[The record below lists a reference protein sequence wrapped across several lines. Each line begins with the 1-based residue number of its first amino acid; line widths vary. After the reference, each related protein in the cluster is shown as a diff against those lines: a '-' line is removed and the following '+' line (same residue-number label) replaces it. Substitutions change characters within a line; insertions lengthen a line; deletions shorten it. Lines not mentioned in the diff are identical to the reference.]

1 MKGGKRGK
9 GRGGLHSL
17 CLIFC
22 LLNVIPLCAHQPQKT
37 FVALKSS
44 CKDFIHI
51 HRIGNDVVAPVQA
64 FDYCTT
70 GSDTD
75 CLGSILCSHTAT
87 SAFAWKTTPLSS
99 RRAVVRISFTDTES
113 AMMLSLRSK
122 LLNFTRL
129 DQIRIAWAASFAAIP
144 QRMTL
149 LGRQHLC
156 RHAAALQKFLRKR
169 WHVTYSI
176 SSARMLCCG
185 HAILS

>member
-1 MKGGKRGK
+1 MKGGKKGK
-9 GRGGLHSL
+9 GRGWLHSF
-17 CLIFC
+17 CLIC
-22 LLNVIPLCAHQPQKT
+22 CWLNVIPLCAHQPQKT

-44 CKDFIHI
+44 YD
-51 HRIGNDVVAPVQA
+51 
-64 FDYCTT
+64 
-70 GSDTD
+70 
-75 CLGSILCSHTAT
+75 
-87 SAFAWKTTPLSS
+87 FAWKTTPLSS

-113 AMMLSLRSK
+113 AMMMSLRSK
-122 LLNFTRL
+122 ILNFTRL